1 MNRNQTLLDL
11 ELRLLIARYGKTRVA
26 EALSGIGSTGTD
38 LSAIKAGI
46 EDYENGAK
54 RIKAQRRTEKSIEEM
69 VREINPGDSDIAH
82 LLEKLARAYENKEF
96 LPELREV
103 KRFLEDRDI
112 SASKIRSRRD
122 ALSTVLKVLAPCS
135 IDELR
140 KLDEAKRG
148 SRSDLGIITDQ
159 ILGHSNNAGGRT

>member
-11 ELRLLIARYGKTRVA
+11 ELRLLIARYGKTKVA
-26 EALSGIGSTGTD
+26 KALSGIGNTD
-38 LSAIKAGI
+38 LPAIKAGI

-54 RIKAQRRTEKSIEEM
+54 RSKAQRRTEKSIEEM
-69 VREINPGDSDIAH
+69 IREVNPANPDVAH

-103 KRFLEDRDI
+103 RRFLEYRDI
-112 SASKIRSRRD
+112 PTSKIRSRRD
-122 ALSTVLKVLAPCS
+122 AFPIVLEALAPCS

-140 KLDEAKRG
+140 ELDEENRG

-159 ILGHSNNAGGRT
+159 ILGHNNNSGRCT

>member
-11 ELRLLIARYGKTRVA
+11 ELRLLIARYGKAKVA
-26 EALSGIGSTGTD
+26 EALSGIGSTE
-38 LSAIKAGI
+38 LNAIKAGI

-54 RIKAQRRTEKSIEEM
+54 RSKAHRRIEKSIEEM
-69 VREINPGDSDIAH
+69 VREVNPVNPDIAQ

-96 LPELREV
+96 LPELRKV
-103 KRFLEDRDI
+103 RQFLEYRDI
-112 SASKIRSRRD
+112 PTSKIRSRRD
-122 ALSTVLKVLAPCS
+122 ALPIVLRVLAPCS

-140 KLDEAKRG
+140 ELDEERRD